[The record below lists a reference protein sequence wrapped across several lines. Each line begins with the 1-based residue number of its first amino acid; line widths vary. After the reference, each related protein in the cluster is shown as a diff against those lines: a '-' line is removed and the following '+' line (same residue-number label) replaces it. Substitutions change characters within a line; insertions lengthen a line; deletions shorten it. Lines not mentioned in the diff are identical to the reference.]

1 MEVQKQEA
9 SLRLPDA
16 LPEDYTRTPEGGLS
30 TQEAQERFAAGQG
43 NNVSED
49 PGKSVLRI
57 FADNLLTL
65 FNLLNLGLAVALA
78 FVGSWKNMTFML
90 VVFSNAFIATFQELR
105 AKMTVQKLKLMNES
119 PVRVIREWVTQEIA
133 PADCM
138 RGDLIRLHA
147 GDQVPADAIVWEGK
161 CAAGE
166 ALLTG
171 EQDAVPKNEGDWLYS
186 GSYLVSGSCVAQLV
200 NVGAESYINR
210 LNKTAK
216 TISQPKSE
224 LMTDLKKLIRM
235 VSIALVPIGTLLLLK
250 SLFLDHTPLKEAIPP
265 TVAAMIGMIPEGL
278 MLLTSVALMVGVIKL
293 AKHRTLVQELYG
305 IETLARVD
313 TLCLDKTG
321 TLTTGHMSLLD
332 MIPCEGVTAEELR
345 REMARF
351 LRGADLE
358 SPTMAAI
365 AHSIQP
371 AEANVT
377 ATLPFSSARK
387 LSASS
392 YDDGTTLVAGAPTFV
407 LGDNCPETLMQTVR
421 EQAERGLRVL
431 VLAQCIGT
439 IREEILPPVSRILG
453 LAVLGDELRPNVQD
467 TLDYFR
473 REGVTIKVISGDDPR
488 TVATIAEKAGIV
500 GAREGAVDVSALTD
514 EEIDEAAANATVF
527 GRVTPVRKQ
536 QLVEAMQ
543 RAGHSVGMTGDGVN
557 DIPAMKTA
565 DCSVAMASGSDAA
578 RHAAQL
584 ILLDSDFT
592 CMPRVVAEGRRVI
605 NNVTRSASLFLVK
618 TIYSFALGLLMLALP
633 ASYPFEPL
641 QLSLISVLT
650 VGIPSFF
657 LTLEPNEER
666 VKERFLQGV
675 LRRAIPCAAAVTLC
689 AAAAAVMG
697 RHWGEDGTRIART
710 IATLSAG
717 SMGIYMLV
725 TVCLPFSYL
734 RGMLITL
741 MAGAFVGAVLLF
753 GDFFSLVKLTG
764 GQVMI
769 LFGMIAAAAVL
780 ATFLRRVMNRRFGIG
795 GIHSKKAPDAG
806 AGKSGVS

>member
-1 MEVQKQEA
+1 MENPKHGT
-9 SLRLPDA
+9 SLQLPDA
-16 LPEDYTRTPEGGLS
+16 LPEDFERTPEGGLS
-30 TQEAQERFAAGQG
+30 KLEAQARFDAGQG

-49 PGKSVLRI
+49 PGKSVLKI

-105 AKMTVQKLKLMNES
+105 AKATVQKLKLMNES

-133 PADCM
+133 PGNCV
-138 RGDLIRLHA
+138 RGDLVRFNA
-147 GDQVPADAIVWEGK
+147 GDQIPADAILWEGK

-171 EQDAVPKNEGDWLYS
+171 EQDAVPKKEGDWLYS
-186 GSYLVSGSCVAQLV
+186 GSYVISGNCVAQLV
-200 NVGAESYINR
+200 NVGADSYINR

-224 LMTDLKKLIRM
+224 LMTDLKKLIRV
-235 VSIALVPIGTLLLLK
+235 VSIALIPIGLLLLLK
-250 SLFLDHTPLKEAIPP
+250 STLLQHEALKDAIPSA
-265 TVAAMIGMIPEGL
+265 VAAMIGMIPEGL

-293 AKHRTLVQELYG
+293 ARHKTLVQELYG

-321 TLTTGHMSLLD
+321 TLTTGHMSLQE
-332 MIPCEGVTAEELR
+332 MIPYGDTPEAELR

-351 LRGADLE
+351 IRGADLE

-365 AHSIQP
+365 AHSIRP
-371 AEANVT
+371 AEAVIT
-377 ATLPFSSARK
+377 ASLPFSSARK
-387 LSASS
+387 LSATS
-392 YDDGTTLVAGAPTFV
+392 YDDNTTLVAGAPNFV
-407 LGDNCPETLMQTVR
+407 LGDGYPEDLKQTVQ
-421 EQAERGLRVL
+421 EHAERGLRVL
-431 VLAQCIGT
+431 VLARCTGT
-439 IREEILPPVSRILG
+439 IVEEDLPPVTQILG

-488 TVATIAEKAGIV
+488 TVATIAEKAGV
-500 GAREGAVDVSALTD
+500 QGALEGAVDVSALTD
-514 EEIDEAAANATVF
+514 DELEEAATKATVF

-584 ILLDSDFT
+584 ILLESDFT

-633 ASYPFEPL
+633 ASYPFQPL

-666 VKERFLQGV
+666 VKERFLRGV

-689 AAAAAVMG
+689 AAAASLMGKSWGDEGRAV
-697 RHWGEDGTRIART
+697 AQT

-717 SMGIYMLV
+717 AMGIYMLV

-734 RGMLITL
+734 RAVLVSL
-741 MAGAFVGAVLLF
+741 MSGAFVGAVLLF

-764 GQVMI
+764 GQLMI

-780 ATFLRRVMNRRFGIG
+780 ATFLRWELNRRFGIG
-795 GIHSKKAPDAG
+795 SQTKKTNPV
-806 AGKSGVS
+806 KENTV

>member
-1 MEVQKQEA
+1 MENPKQETT
-9 SLRLPDA
+9 LRLPDA
-16 LPEDYTRTPEGGLS
+16 LPEDFTRTPEGGL
-30 TQEAQERFAAGQG
+30 TMQEAQARFAAGQG
-43 NNVSED
+43 NNVTED
-49 PGKSVLRI
+49 PGKSVIRI
-57 FADNLLTL
+57 FADNLLTM

-78 FVGSWKNMTFML
+78 LVGSWKNMTFML

-105 AKMTVQKLKLMNES
+105 AKITVQKLQLMNES

-133 PADCM
+133 PGECV
-138 RGDLIRLHA
+138 RGDLLRLHA
-147 GDQVPADAIVWEGK
+147 GDQVPADAIVWEGG

-171 EQDAVPKNEGDWLYS
+171 EQDAVPKKVGDWLYS
-186 GSYLVSGSCVAQLV
+186 GSYLIAGSCVAQLV

-235 VSIALVPIGTLLLLK
+235 VSIALVPIGVLLLLK
-250 SLFLDHTPLKEAIPP
+250 SLFIEHALLKEAIPP

-293 AKHRTLVQELYG
+293 ARHRTLVQELYG

-321 TLTTGHMSLLD
+321 TLTTGHMSLMEL
-332 MIPCEGVTAEELR
+332 IPYDGIKEDELR

-371 AEANVT
+371 SEANII
-377 ATLPFSSARK
+377 ATLPFSSERK

-407 LGDNCPETLMQTVR
+407 LGEDCPEDLMQIVC
-421 EQAERGLRVL
+421 EQADRGLRVL
-431 VLAQCIGT
+431 VLARCEGRI
-439 IREEILPPVSRILG
+439 EEEKLPPIKQILG

-467 TLDYFR
+467 TLEYFR
-473 REGVTIKVISGDDPR
+473 KEGVTIKVISGDDPR
-488 TVATIAEKAGIV
+488 TVATIAEKAGV
-500 GAREGAVDVSALTD
+500 EGALEGAVDVSALSD
-514 EEIDEAAANATVF
+514 EEIDNVAATATVF

-565 DCSVAMASGSDAA
+565 DCSIAMASGSDAA
-578 RHAAQL
+578 RHAAQM

-618 TIYSFALGLLMLALP
+618 TIYSFALGLMMIALP

-675 LRRAIPCAAAVTLC
+675 LRRALPCAAAVTLC
-689 AAAAAVMG
+689 AAAAALMG
-697 RHWGEDGTRIART
+697 RSWGEGGTQIART
-710 IATLSAG
+710 LATLSAG

-725 TVCLPFSYL
+725 TVCLPLTYL

-741 MAGAFVGAVLLF
+741 MAGGFIGAVLLF
-753 GDFFSLVKLTG
+753 GDFFSLVRLTN

-769 LFGMIAAAAVL
+769 LLGMIAAAAVL
-780 ATFLRRVMNRRFGIG
+780 ATFLRRMLNKRFGF
-795 GIHSKKAPDAG
+795 GIKNKKPDTSEG
-806 AGKSGVS
+806 I